1 EVERR
6 DDPDQAD
13 RVPLLVH
20 AVAGALGMHGQAVE
34 LAREADREV
43 GDVDHLLDLA
53 VAFRLGLA
61 HLQRDQRA
69 ERVLVPAQR
78 VGAQADGLAA
88 ARGGGG
94 APGLEALLRALD
106 DGLVVL
112 AAGGLDLRQH
122 LAVGRVHRLQHPGA
136 GGLRPLAIAQEGTG
150 LVVAE
155 SERGKHRMRHFKLL
169 FVAPPARFERTT
181 FPLGGGRSIQLS
193 YGGLEPPIF
202 ARPRCWR
209 PCRRSRCRRSRTRPE
224 WCPPPAATPA
234 ARPAAPSPPSPAGWW
249 P

>member
-1 EVERR
+1 
-6 DDPDQAD
+6 
-13 RVPLLVH
+13 
-20 AVAGALGMHGQAVE
+20 VAL
-34 LAREADREV
+34 
-43 GDVDHLLDLA
+43 
-53 VAFRLGLA
+53 RLRLA
-61 HLQRDQRA
+61 HLQRDQRTQG
-69 ERVLVPAQR
+69 VLVLAQR
-78 VGAQADGLAA
+78 IGAQPDRLAA
-88 ARGGGG
+88 ARRGRG
-94 APGLEALLRALD
+94 APGLVAFLRAPD
-106 DGLVVL
+106 DGFVVV

-136 GGLRPLAIAQEGTG
+136 GGLGPLAIAKVGAR

-155 SERGKHRMRHFKLL
+155 SERGKHRVGHFNKLL
-169 FVAPPARFERTT
+169 LGLAVWEPPWRRASCNSSPLRRLPQVCLAPPARFERTT